1 MNVTASWIN
10 WLFQRSRRSMTR
22 SNFFCFWSINPKLQ
36 GFYLVILT
44 PLAQIT
50 SRNASKTYMEMV
62 DNSYISSS
70 DEVSYSSV
78 NSAYITQKDSVMK
91 LFLPVV
97 PPQLTRL
104 MERVELTFIKHFANG
119 NHRKGMDTLRP
130 KARRERH
137 RISFSL
143 GKIC

>member
-1 MNVTASWIN
+1 
-10 WLFQRSRRSMTR
+10 
-22 SNFFCFWSINPKLQ
+22 
-36 GFYLVILT
+36 
-44 PLAQIT
+44 
-50 SRNASKTYMEMV
+50 MEMV

-137 RISFSL
+137 RITFSL
-143 GKIC
+143 GKIR